1 MKLSKD
7 NCDILQRPEALRQE
21 GIRERIPIT
30 ILNAIDFV
38 HLLGERYLWVDSLC
52 IVQDDDEDRKQGQ
65 LNSMAAIYANGSLN
79 IVAADGSNAAYG
91 LRGVRELSKPME
103 RNIRQEFVEFGQNR
117 SIVERIFPAK
127 NGRRKGSPTKIYYQ
141 RAWTFQEYLLAK
153 RRVIFERDSIFWE
166 CCSTT

>member
-7 NCDILQRPEALRQE
+7 NCDILQRPEALCQE
-21 GIRERIPIT
+21 DIMERIPIT
-30 ILNAIDFV
+30 ILNAIEFV
-38 HLLGERYLWVDSLC
+38 RLLGERYDSLC
-52 IVQDDDEDRKQGQ
+52 TVQDDDEDRKQEQ

-79 IVAADGSNAAYG
+79 ILAADGSNATYG

-127 NGRRKGSPTKIYYQ
+127 NGRREGSPTKIYYQ
-141 RAWTFQEYLLAK
+141 RG
-153 RRVIFERDSIFWE
+153 
-166 CCSTT
+166 